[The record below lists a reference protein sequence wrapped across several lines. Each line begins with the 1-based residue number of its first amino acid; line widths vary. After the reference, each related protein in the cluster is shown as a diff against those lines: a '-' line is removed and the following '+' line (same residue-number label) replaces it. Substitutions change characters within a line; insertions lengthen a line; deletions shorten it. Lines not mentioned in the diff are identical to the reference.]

1 VQAFVKSALPDNY
14 PGLEVKYAAGA
25 DPVIKLMNDN
35 REVVETLGID
45 KWNTDAVVEFLNE
58 RLQK

>member
-1 VQAFVKSALPDNY
+1 VKSDSPLEF

-25 DPVIKLMNDN
+25 DPVIKLLDDSN
-35 REVVETLGID
+35 EVQETLSIE
-45 KWNTDAVVEFLNE
+45 KWNTDAIIEFLNE